1 MLIQIYW
8 RLVFFI
14 FLFKL
19 KFEIRI
25 IEMEMLVMNLAGY
38 EVLKLKFF
46 YFSPEA
52 MNLAGSANADA
63 TSTGEATLRTV
74 PHRLEKQDCR
84 TRIARCACIFVSADA
99 HPIARCACARAGP
112 GSRGWPPPT
121 APHPSPRR
129 HRALHWPR
137 GPHPATPRR
146 VGSNS
151 TTPSPSPH
159 LAFTSAHGLTRPPT
173 HPPRLHPQRPRP
185 SSLCPLT
192 PTSPPPSPS
201 APVRLRLPRG
211 PAGSGAELDLVQEGE
226 PEPRRAGGLFL
237 ACPA

>member
-1 MLIQIYW
+1 VLIQIYW

-137 GPHPATPRR
+137 GPPPAASGQTPPPHLPHL
-146 VGSNS
+146 
-151 TTPSPSPH
+151 TSPSPQ
-159 LAFTSAHGLTRPPT
+159 LTASPVHPPT
-173 HPPRLHPQRPRP
+173 RLASIHSDHAHLRSVR
-185 SSLCPLT
+185 
-192 PTSPPPSPS
+192 SPPPLRPRLRPHPS
-201 APVRLRLPRG
+201 ASDFPVAQP
-211 PAGSGAELDLVQEGE
+211 D
-226 PEPRRAGGLFL
+226 PEPNSTLFRKESPNRGGREGSF
-237 ACPA
+237 